1 MVYLKK
7 LGSVATSLGKQNMTT
22 IESYRRIFS
31 LEGKTAI
38 VTGGSRGIGKALS
51 EGLAAHGADVT
62 IVVQSSVERAEVVA
76 NGIRAVGRDAMVI
89 KADVSNEVDA
99 QRMTDEVMERWGRID
114 ILVNNAGIVL
124 PAATEDC
131 RFDDWRRTMA
141 VNLDGVFLV
150 SRAVGRQMI
159 RKKSGSIINIGSM
172 SGRIVN
178 WPFHHAAYNVSK
190 AGVHMLT
197 KCLATEWAEHN
208 IRVNALA
215 PGYILTELTQEVLRE
230 HPDVVND
237 QWAKG
242 AVQNRI
248 GSVEELVGA
257 TVYLASGAS
266 SFTTGEIITI
276 DGGLTLR

>member
-1 MVYLKK
+1 MS
-7 LGSVATSLGKQNMTT
+7 SV
-22 IESYRRIFS
+22 EDYRKIFS
-31 LEGKTAI
+31 LTGRKAI
-38 VTGGSRGIGKALS
+38 VTGGSRGIGKALA
-51 EGLAAHGADVT
+51 EGLAAHGADVA
-62 IVVQSSVERAEVVA
+62 IVVQSTVDRAKAVA
-76 NGIRAVGRDAMVI
+76 ESICATGRDAMVV
-89 KADVSNEVDA
+89 KADVANEADVA
-99 QRMTDEVMERWGRID
+99 RMADEVVARWGRID
-114 ILVNNAGIVL
+114 ILVNNAGIVI
-124 PAATEDC
+124 PANAEDC
-131 RFDDWRRTMA
+131 SLDDWRRTMA

-159 RKKSGSIINIGSM
+159 RQKSGSIISVGSM

-178 WPFHHAAYNVSK
+178 WPFRHAAYNVSK

-215 PGYILTELTQEVLRE
+215 PGYIRTELTNEVLRE
-230 HPDVVND
+230 HPDVVNN

-248 GSVEELVGA
+248 GTVEELVGA
-257 TVYLASGAS
+257 TVYLASDAA
-266 SFTTGEIITI
+266 SFTTGEIVTI

>member
-1 MVYLKK
+1 M
-7 LGSVATSLGKQNMTT
+7 SVSTYSN
-22 IESYRRIFS
+22 IFR
-31 LEGKTAI
+31 LDGQTAI
-38 VTGGSRGIGKALS
+38 VTGGSRGIGRALA
-51 EGLAAHGADVT
+51 EGLAAHGADVA
-62 IVVQSSVERAEVVA
+62 IVVKSTLARAEEVA
-76 NGIRAVGRDAMVI
+76 NAIRAAGRKAMVI
-89 KADVSNEVDA
+89 QADVSNEDDVA
-99 QRMTDEVMERWGRID
+99 RMADQVTAEWGRID

-124 PAATEDC
+124 PAHAEDC
-131 RFDDWRRTMA
+131 SLDTWRQTMA
-141 VNLDGVFLV
+141 VNLDGVFLA

-159 RKKSGSIINIGSM
+159 RQKSGSIINIGSM

-178 WPFHHAAYNVSK
+178 WPFRHAAYNVSK

-215 PGYILTELTQEVLRE
+215 PGYILTELTEDVLRE
-230 HPDVVND
+230 HPDVVNNV
-237 QWAKG
+237 WAKG

-257 TVYLASGAS
+257 TVYLASGAA
-266 SFTTGEIITI
+266 SFTTGEIVTI

>member
-1 MVYLKK
+1 M
-7 LGSVATSLGKQNMTT
+7 TS
-22 IESYRRIFS
+22 IESYRSIFN
-31 LEGKTAI
+31 LDGKIAI

-51 EGLAAHGADVT
+51 EGLAAHGSDVA
-62 IVVQSSVERAEVVA
+62 IIVQSSVQRADGVVD
-76 NGIRAVGRDAMVI
+76 GIRAVGRDAIVI
-89 KADVSNEVDA
+89 KADISNEADT
-99 QRMTDEVMERWGRID
+99 QRITDEVMARWGRID
-114 ILVNNAGIVL
+114 ILVNKAGIVL
-124 PAATEDC
+124 PSATDDC
-131 RFDDWRRTMA
+131 TLDDWRRTMA
-141 VNLDGVFLV
+141 VNLDGVFLA

-178 WPFHHAAYNVSK
+178 WPFRHAAYNVSK

-197 KCLATEWAEHN
+197 KCLATERAEHN

-215 PGYILTELTQEVLRE
+215 PGYILTELTQYVLRE

-237 QWAKG
+237 HWAKS

>member
-1 MVYLKK
+1 
-7 LGSVATSLGKQNMTT
+7 MTA
-22 IESYRRIFS
+22 IENYKGIFS
-31 LEGKTAI
+31 LTGKKAI
-38 VTGGSRGIGKALS
+38 VTGGSRGIGKALA
-51 EGLAAHGADVT
+51 EGLAAHGADVA
-62 IVVQSSVERAEVVA
+62 IIVQSTVDRAGAVA
-76 NGIRAVGRDAMVI
+76 DGIRAAGRDAMVI
-89 KADVSNEVDA
+89 KADVSKEADVA
-99 QRMTDEVMERWGRID
+99 RMADEVVARWGRID
-114 ILVNNAGIVL
+114 ILINNAGIVI
-124 PAATEDC
+124 PGNAEDYALE
-131 RFDDWRRTMA
+131 DWRRTMS

-159 RKKSGSIINIGSM
+159 RQKSGSIISVGSM

-178 WPFHHAAYNVSK
+178 WPFRHAAYNVSK

-215 PGYILTELTQEVLRE
+215 PGYIRTELTDEVLRE
-230 HPDVVND
+230 HPDVVNN

-248 GSVEELVGA
+248 GTVEELVGA
-257 TVYLASGAS
+257 TVYLASDAA

>member
-1 MVYLKK
+1 M
-7 LGSVATSLGKQNMTT
+7 SA
-22 IESYRRIFS
+22 IESYRGIFK
-31 LEGKTAI
+31 LEGRKAI
-38 VTGGSRGIGKALS
+38 VTGGSRGIGKALA
-51 EGLAAHGADVT
+51 EGLAAHGADVA
-62 IVVQSSVERAEVVA
+62 IVVQSTVDRAEAVA
-76 NGIRAVGRDAMVI
+76 KDIRAAGRDAMVI
-89 KADVSNEVDA
+89 KADVSNESDA
-99 QRMTDEVMERWGRID
+99 ARIADEVTARWGRID
-114 ILVNNAGIVL
+114 ILINNAGIVL
-124 PAATEDC
+124 PANAEDC
-131 RFDDWRRTMA
+131 TLDDWRRTMA

-159 RKKSGSIINIGSM
+159 KQKSGSIISIGSM

-178 WPFHHAAYNVSK
+178 WPFRHAAYNVSK

-215 PGYILTELTQEVLRE
+215 PGYIRTELTDEVLRE
-230 HPDVVND
+230 HPDVVNN

-257 TVYLASGAS
+257 TVYLASDAA
-266 SFTTGEIITI
+266 SFTTGEVITI